1 MTLLIIL
8 MVLQA
13 NGMYIPTWAAGFTW
27 AMLVFEVLSII
38 PKLVEI
44 FLTE

>member
-13 NGMYIPTWAAGFTW
+13 NGMYIPTWAAGFAW
-27 AMLVFEVLSII
+27 AMLVCAVLNVIL
-38 PKLVEI
+38 KFVEGV
-44 FLTE
+44 LKG